1 MDLAELPP
9 SPTPSC
15 SSKLSDTEKRILEPY
30 EDDHELEEGEI
41 REERPS
47 VEAPTEEIEWCEGTI
62 NTLTVTKENN
72 TALHLEY
79 CKKSGE
85 IRLQAEGEFAVSYE
99 DFLQYIDEV
108 TGNYRKKQVLD
119 QFERMEQEREDEF
132 DDICFYSLMIITAFA
147 AVMITTFM
155 ALYA

>member
-15 SSKLSDTEKRILEPY
+15 SSKLSDTEKRVLEPY

-41 REERPS
+41 HEERPS

-62 NTLTVTKENN
+62 NSLTVTKENK

-108 TGNYRKKQVLD
+108 TGNYRKNQMKD
-119 QFERMEQEREDEF
+119 EFERIEQERDEEF
-132 DDICFYSLMIITAFA
+132 DDICFYSLM
-147 AVMITTFM
+147 VMVFTVGIMLSIFM
-155 ALYA
+155 AIYA